1 MTRKPSRRAALRP
14 RVVALLAVGLSF
26 APMLAA
32 DETAEAAI
40 ETAPLPAPYGA
51 ADSWWWSASAGVGL
65 DVLRDSESYTLSLAG
80 SYFLVDDFSIDL
92 QGSLH
97 FVDQERDDAVA
108 GSLAVLARRH
118 WWLGDGQATFFLDG
132 GVGILGASADIPD
145 ENGAEF
151 GLTPQAG
158 LGFTFPVG
166 ADKARLVFGAKWH
179 HISTARLNGSDNND
193 GRDAV
198 LGYVGIVFPF

>member
-1 MTRKPSRRAALRP
+1 
-14 RVVALLAVGLSF
+14 
-26 APMLAA
+26 MLAA
-32 DETAEAAI
+32 DETAEAVI
-40 ETAPLPAPYGA
+40 ESAPLPAQFGA
-51 ADSWWWSASAGVGL
+51 AESWWWSASAGVGFE
-65 DVLRDSESYTLSLAG
+65 VLRDGESYTVSLAG

-92 QGSLH
+92 QGSLL
-97 FVDQERDDAVA
+97 FLDQEGDDAVA
-108 GSLAVLARRH
+108 GSLALLVRQH
-118 WWLGDGQATFFLDG
+118 WWLDDGKTTFFVDG
-132 GVGILGASADIPD
+132 GVGLLGASEDVPA

-166 ADKARLVFGAKWH
+166 TDNARLILGAKWR

-198 LGYVGIVFPF
+198 MGYVGVVFPF